1 MHTFSQKLK
10 KLPKIEDTLEVVIFE
25 SIIISIINWPDVGRR
40 NKLTKS
46 RPKPENKWKR
56 RDFIEGGTG
65 GYIYL
70 SWIKP

>member
-10 KLPKIEDTLEVVIFE
+10 LPKIEDKLKVVIFE

-46 RPKPENKWKR
+46 PKKPENKWKKKR
-56 RDFIEGGTG
+56 FHGRWTG
-65 GYIYL
+65 GYL